1 MLQIEAGDGPPEF
14 QLILSRRAPRLLGQ
28 IVRVLH
34 RAAPVLQNM
43 DEGKISILVLLDL
56 SKCFDVVPHSKLLE
70 KLSLYGIDSE
80 WFRSYLEGHTQQ
92 VRMPAAEQ
100 VAGSGGA
107 GRQRAPAAAS
117 QLSQTRTVPIGV
129 FQGGALSC
137 ILYLLYANDLS
148 LCVGEGVSIIQYA
161 DDTQVLVSGMKRDL
175 PSLIARMENALTSLF
190 HWFCFNGMKV
200 NARKTQMIILGTPSM
215 LRNLPPVSIQFNG
228 TTVMESREVK
238 NLGLIVDKSLN
249 FQVHV
254 DTMTRKCV
262 GILMALS
269 HARRVISGQALRVI
283 VESLVVSV
291 VRYCLSIYGSCG
303 TTQVRKIQKII
314 NFCARVVTGRR
325 RSDHISDAIRLLGWL
340 TAKQLIDFHTV
351 CAVRRV
357 IVTEEPASLY
367 RTICPRAA
375 DIHQHDTRRA
385 GNWTLPRIRTETG
398 RRRLCYRG
406 VRLLNEHRLDPAAAG
421 FRATLKA
428 AVRADNE

>member
-1 MLQIEAGDGPPEF
+1 MMRSPVPTKRIGISDFWYQWPKVRSFLRPPHYK
-14 QLILSRRAPRLLGQ
+14 S
-28 IVRVLH
+28 
-34 RAAPVLQNM
+34 M
-43 DEGKISILVLLDL
+43 GK
-56 SKCFDVVPHSKLLE
+56 KLTL
-70 KLSLYGIDSE
+70 
-80 WFRSYLEGHTQQ
+80 
-92 VRMPAAEQ
+92 
-100 VAGSGGA
+100 
-107 GRQRAPAAAS
+107 
-117 QLSQTRTVPIGV
+117 
-129 FQGGALSC
+129 
-137 ILYLLYANDLS
+137 LYLLWRKPIWVESYRIGQLWTIWLKICIAYPS
-148 LCVGEGVSIIQYA
+148 KG
-161 DDTQVLVSGMKRDL
+161 KR
-175 PSLIARMENALTSLF
+175 F
-190 HWFCFNGMKV
+190 
-200 NARKTQMIILGTPSM
+200 
-215 LRNLPPVSIQFNG
+215 
-228 TTVMESREVK
+228 K

-269 HARRVISGQALRVI
+269 HARRVIPGQALRVI

-325 RSDHISDAIRLLGWL
+325 RSDHISDAIRILGWL

-385 GNWTLPRIRTETG
+385 GNWTLPRIRTESG

-428 AVRADNE
+428 AVRADNEWACITVH